1 MVNIAPFDG
10 TMPTLHTDDQIQQHI
25 ASLDANH
32 PPVII
37 EHAIVGDGTFFL
49 FWGRLTQPATSK
61 HWTLH
66 HFQLIENKTAD
77 TASFFTN
84 TGCERLSVERTD
96 KTLALVATRPTKA
109 STTDYILHVKLELSK
124 HFNNRPTTS
133 SSSSSKR
140 PSLFAHKTLDQI
152 LKSKSVFALMDHICD
167 KNNTHKEDF
176 FRLQPTIRDFFFTSH
191 NNTYCNKN
199 AKPCGFPVL
208 VQQNLD
214 RNVFGCTKEKV
225 AKTRQRRNNKNQSS
239 VKKKP
244 PKQQDLSRWIKPQH
258 DKTNH

>member
-152 LKSKSVFALMDHICD
+152 LKSKSVFALIDHICD
-167 KNNTHKEDF
+167 KNNMRKEDF
-176 FRLQPTIRDFFFTSH
+176 FRLQPTIRDFFSH
-191 NNTYCNKN
+191 LTITHIATKTLNHAASLFSFNKTLI
-199 AKPCGFPVL
+199 AIYSVVL
-208 VQQNLD
+208 KKKSQKQGNEETTKINL
-214 RNVFGCTKEKV
+214 RSRKN
-225 AKTRQRRNNKNQSS
+225 RQNNKTYR
-239 VKKKP
+239 VG
-244 PKQQDLSRWIKPQH
+244 
-258 DKTNH
+258 